1 MDIENRIKEIAVS
14 PRNIHKEFY
23 HEKVKMLLARQKQ
36 DPNIKEMQLNSITVF
51 ETIKEHFPEA
61 TITKLLNFERLIKLK
76 NADFLIDGSAK
87 NRVIALKKNDYNWS
101 AVRIFISTIPNLIE
115 YMMEIDRLMPEWEK
129 EFANLIV
136 AHSNDIM
143 DKQRNG
149 VLKGKRSVDSILE
162 HRIELFLLECRPTP
176 NKTTNMSFENFDI
189 KIQYGQILIE
199 VPNHCSVAL
208 YNNGIDVE
216 YFRQLDKLI
225 PIWIAELEPLNLE
238 YKKLEK
244 SKEISEL
251 SVNAL
256 VMRKMKSLGCEYCI
270 KRNFKSML
278 LYIKVGWSDMTKLF
292 LPYNSIGLIK
302 KRLDSIDDTLNGKR
316 MYNVYRMNYK
326 EERMNWQCET
336 PEEKED
342 KI

>member
-1 MDIENRIKEIAVS
+1 M
-14 PRNIHKEFY
+14 
-23 HEKVKMLLARQKQ
+23 
-36 DPNIKEMQLNSITVF
+36 
-51 ETIKEHFPEA
+51 
-61 TITKLLNFERLIKLK
+61 
-76 NADFLIDGSAK
+76 
-87 NRVIALKKNDYNWS
+87 
-101 AVRIFISTIPNLIE
+101 
-115 YMMEIDRLMPEWEK
+115 
-129 EFANLIV
+129 
-136 AHSNDIM
+136 
-143 DKQRNG
+143 
-149 VLKGKRSVDSILE
+149 
-162 HRIELFLLECRPTP
+162 
-176 NKTTNMSFENFDI
+176 
-189 KIQYGQILIE
+189 
-199 VPNHCSVAL
+199 
-208 YNNGIDVE
+208 
-216 YFRQLDKLI
+216 DKLI